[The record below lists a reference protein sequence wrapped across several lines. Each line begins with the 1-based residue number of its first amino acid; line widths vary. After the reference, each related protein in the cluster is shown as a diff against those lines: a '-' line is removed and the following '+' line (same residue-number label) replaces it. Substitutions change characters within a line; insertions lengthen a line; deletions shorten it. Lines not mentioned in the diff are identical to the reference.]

1 MRTRIY
7 AKPSPHPFLRPPPPN
22 PPTPHPTRTH
32 PADKPPGAGGPLQG
46 RLGPAR
52 KKGKRKGRWP
62 MHRPP
67 CPPAFDC
74 NGINPRYW
82 HPHDGIMDEY
92 W

>member
-1 MRTRIY
+1 MDPL
-7 AKPSPHPFLRPPPPN
+7 PSRVHSPLASTDLHGSLTSPPLDPA
-22 PPTPHPTRTH
+22 
-32 PADKPPGAGGPLQG
+32 ADKPRGAGGPLSG
-46 RLGPAR
+46 RLGPN
-52 KKGKRKGRWP
+52 KKKIKGKGRWP
-62 MHRPP
+62 LTRPP

>member
-1 MRTRIY
+1 
-7 AKPSPHPFLRPPPPN
+7 
-22 PPTPHPTRTH
+22 
-32 PADKPPGAGGPLQG
+32 
-46 RLGPAR
+46 
-52 KKGKRKGRWP
+52 